1 MKQRVTIKS
10 IAEKAG
16 VNWATVSRALN
27 PETASLISEKVRK
40 KIQAISDELG
50 YRPSYSGR
58 SIATG
63 KTYKIGII
71 LGNMRMDFAVRD
83 WARIICGLSAEIQK
97 YGYVLSLLYA
107 SGSEAMDTQVSN
119 FLMSGIADGY
129 VTGPSMIGG
138 GVRAVLDKVKAPLW
152 VVCESGV
159 DIANVNHI
167 QRDDTAAFCEIWRNV
182 PKRFLGKMLF
192 FGRKSDDINIRRN
205 EVERTG
211 KIVYSDG
218 GYRLDNMFYF
228 GKGVVADYRTS
239 LRFCMEHLEKLK
251 HYKVIW
257 CDSDDSAMGV
267 CDALE
272 SAGVKVG
279 KDVFVI
285 GYGDYETYDETVADW
300 RLSTVSA
307 DAEVIGAALGLG
319 ILDQLAGKSGDK
331 TVVKS
336 KFIARKTFPVK

>member
-58 SIATG
+58 SIVTG
-63 KTYKIGII
+63 KTYKIGMI
-71 LGNMRMDFAVRD
+71 LGNMRMDFAARD
-83 WARIICGLSAEIQK
+83 WTRIICGLSAEIQK
-97 YGYVLSLLYA
+97 HGYVLSLLYA
-107 SGSEAMDTQVSN
+107 NGSETMDTQVSN
-119 FLMSGIADGY
+119 FLMSGVADGY

-138 GVRAVLDKVKAPLW
+138 GVRAVLDKVKAPVW

-159 DIANVNHI
+159 SIANVNHI
-167 QRDDTAAFCEIWRNV
+167 QRDDTTAFCEVWRNI
-182 PKRFLGKMLF
+182 PKRFLKKMLF
-192 FGRKSDDINIRRN
+192 FGRKSNEIDIRRN
-205 EVERTG
+205 EAERTG
-211 KIVYSDG
+211 KIVYPDG
-218 GYRLDNMFYF
+218 GYQIDKMLYP
-228 GKGVVADYRTS
+228 GEGVIAEYRTS
-239 LRFCMEHLEKLK
+239 FRFSMAHLENLK
-251 HYKVIW
+251 SYKFIW
-257 CDSDDSAMGV
+257 CNSDTSAMGV

-272 SAGVKVG
+272 SAGIKVG
-279 KDVFVI
+279 EDVFVV
-285 GYGDYETYDETVADW
+285 GYGDYETYDGSVADR
-300 RLSTVSA
+300 RLSTISA
-307 DAEVIGAALGLG
+307 EAEAIGAALGIG
-319 ILDQLAGKSGDK
+319 ILDQLAGKGGNV